1 MNKLELAFYNNS
13 GHYKSEIF
21 LNLALP
27 HHRDTLGHFYNKI
40 PLNTS
45 LDDDDDDDDIYIY
58 MYVSRYM

>member
-45 LDDDDDDDDIYIY
+45 LDDDDDHDDDDDIYIY
-58 MYVSRYM
+58 VCK